1 VRQLPRS
8 DLAVAAAAATVAA
21 GEGTDILLDT
31 TQPGVRYQLARLDGD
46 AARPLGD
53 LLGGAGEPLRLPT
66 GPLQADARL
75 RVRALRTDAPDGQA
89 WLTAEVQVQVLAPP
103 PTPPAPPP

>member
-1 VRQLPRS
+1 M
-8 DLAVAAAAATVAA
+8 
-21 GEGTDILLDT
+21 
-31 TQPGVRYQLARLDGD
+31 RYQLARLDGD
-46 AARPLGD
+46 ATQPLGD

-66 GPLQADARL
+66 GPLQADTLL

-103 PTPPAPPP
+103 AEAPPAPPP